1 MRGADLSSLYYCG
14 VCIELYCQTMYEILV
29 GRRQIVE
36 ERETQFE
43 KTEAAFCDSDEKL
56 PMRHNVYETRIDR
69 FCLVPFV
76 DRVSDC
82 RPMGIVN

>member
-36 ERETQFE
+36 ERET
-43 KTEAAFCDSDEKL
+43 A
-56 PMRHNVYETRIDR
+56 I
-69 FCLVPFV
+69 
-76 DRVSDC
+76 
-82 RPMGIVN
+82 